1 MSSNNDSHVKEL
13 IDRYQMLVETSK
25 NLSSTLE
32 LDTLLKDIVCAAAEV
47 TTCHAA
53 SILLYDEKKNELYF
67 QASSNIESPL
77 MRGLVVPVENSI
89 AGEIVITREA
99 KIVMDVKDN
108 PQHFKLIGE
117 ELNVQTE
124 SLLGIP
130 LITKDKVIGVLEVI
144 NKIDG
149 EFSQEDEELLTA
161 FGAQAAVAIENAR
174 LFQQSDLVAE
184 MVHELRTPLASINTA
199 AHLLNMQEIS
209 PEQRNTMVETIQSET
224 GRLSEMVTSFLDLAR
239 LESGRTQFK
248 IERVNLASVLDEVI
262 EVMQDT
268 INQKGLLL
276 ETKIEKPLPFVH
288 ADADKL
294 LQVSINLVSNA
305 IKYNREQGKITIGA
319 QKDENLVCFF
329 VKDTGMGML
338 PEHVDSLFTKFY
350 RVPGSEKVAQGTGLG
365 LSIVKKIVEGHGGEI
380 NVKSIVGK
388 GTTFT
393 VILPAAK

>member
-1 MSSNNDSHVKEL
+1 MSSNNDTQVKEL
-13 IDRYQMLVETSK
+13 IDRYQMLIETSK

-32 LDTLLKDIVCAAAEV
+32 LDTLLKDIACAAAEV
-47 TTCHAA
+47 TDCHAA
-53 SILLYDEKKNELYF
+53 SILLYDESKNELYF

-89 AGEIVITREA
+89 AGDIVTTR
-99 KIVMDVKDN
+99 KPMIVMDARDN
-108 PQHFKLIGE
+108 PQHFKSIGE
-117 ELNVQTE
+117 ELNIRTE

-149 EFSQEDEELLTA
+149 EFSQEDEDLLSA

-199 AHLLNMQEIS
+199 AHLLNRPEIS
-209 PEQRNTMVETIQSET
+209 PEQRTMMVQTIQSET

-248 IERVNLASVLDEVI
+248 IERLNLADVLEEVI

-276 ETKIEKPLPFVH
+276 ETDIQKPLPFVLG
-288 ADADKL
+288 DAGKL
-294 LQVSINLVSNA
+294 LQVGINLVGNA
-305 IKYNREQGKITIGA
+305 TKYNRERGTVTLGA
-319 QKDENLVCFF
+319 RAFDNQVWFF
-329 VKDTGMGML
+329 VRDTGMGML
-338 PEHVDSLFTKFY
+338 PEHIDSLFNKFY
-350 RVPGSEKVAQGTGLG
+350 RVPGSENIAQGTGLG

-380 NVKSIVGK
+380 SVESDVGV

-393 VILPAAK
+393 VKLPAAK